1 LKEKKL
7 IAPFDKLKMKRS
19 LRFLF
24 LILYMLCFI
33 SVFAQTNMDNLIRI
47 PYNNPE
53 LQSVDL
59 GVGLWAWPFPV
70 DYDNDGDLDLL
81 VNCPDKPF
89 NGLWLF
95 ENTTGGKNPV
105 LKSPVK
111 LAESQR
117 NLKIFPWK
125 GKYVATTPGVV
136 YPGFL
141 FSFYQNPDTLF
152 KEDFYKGI
160 LKKPRFNLWR
170 YVDYEND
177 GDLDI
182 VIAIDDWTDY
192 GWDNAFNEKGVWTN
206 GPLHGTV
213 YLIEQT
219 KPGEFDPPKQIIAGG
234 KPIDNYSISGSLFE
248 DFDGDGD
255 LDIIMG
261 EFLDR
266 LTWVENTGCRT
277 KPVYAEPKF
286 IKIND
291 EVLHLDLQ
299 MIVPSAA
306 DWDGDGDMDLIVG
319 IEDGRVVFIEN
330 TGKNDK
336 NGPVFKE
343 PVYMQ
348 QKPQYLKFGALV
360 TPYSVDW
367 DNDGDED
374 LICGNTAGYIGFGE
388 NLGGNENPRWAKP
401 VYLKA
406 DGETILI
413 QAGENGSIQGPA
425 EAKWGYTTLSVA
437 DWNGD
442 GLKDIIYNSIWGKVE
457 WFENIGSPGKPKLA
471 KSKPIEVEW
480 PGTNPKPA
488 WNWWNPE
495 GKNLITQWRTVPYV
509 YDWNGDELMDIIM
522 LDHEG
527 YLAFWERFKE
537 NGKLK
542 LKPGQRI
549 FTAEEN
555 SVFTNQFENDDKGL
569 LRLNTREAGSSGRR
583 KFCITDWDRD
593 GLPDLIVNSVNVTF
607 LRNKGTKNGLT
618 ILEDLGPLSK
628 TVLAGHSTSP
638 AVVDWNKNGIP
649 DLLIGAED
657 GHFYLLKNSSKQ

>member
-1 LKEKKL
+1 MRK
-7 IAPFDKLKMKRS
+7 
-19 LRFLF
+19 
-24 LILYMLCFI
+24 ILTIISMLCII
-33 SVFAQTNMDNLIRI
+33 SVFAQNNTDNLVRI

-105 LKSPVK
+105 LKPPVR

-117 NLKIFPWK
+117 NLQIFPWK
-125 GKYVATTPGVV
+125 EKYIATTPGVA

-141 FSFYQNPDTLF
+141 SSFYQNPDTLF

>member
-117 NLKIFPWK
+117 NLQIFPWK